1 MIIKTKLYKGEVE
14 LVFDSFRHSYHVNDS
29 NNGKFQE
36 KVPSVT
42 TALSIINK
50 PALVNWAA
58 NMAADSIAE
67 ALKPGVSYDELELQ
81 TIIEAGRKAH
91 YQRKT
96 DAGLTGTFVHKWV
109 EDYIKGKNPG
119 MPVNKNLQEA
129 INRFLEWVNRHKVEF
144 LLSEQQIYSRK
155 YNYTGTLDF
164 ICKIDGKMYV
174 GDMKTSTGIYPEYLV
189 QTAAYRQA
197 RTEEFP
203 EEEYAGQLIVRVG
216 KEDGAFEFAKV
227 TDTAWYKKM
236 FVGFVASL
244 KTYETM
250 ELLREFKAERE

>member
-14 LVFDSFRHSYHVNDS
+14 LVFDSFRHSYHVNDRTFDR
-29 NNGKFQE
+29 FQE
-36 KVPSVT
+36 KVTSVT
-42 TALSIINK
+42 TALGIINK

-67 ALKPGVSYDELELQ
+67 ALKPGISYDELELQ

-109 EDYIKGKNPG
+109 EDYIKGNNPG

-144 LLSEQQIYSRK
+144 LLSEQQVYSRK

-164 ICKIDGKMYV
+164 ICKIDGKMYI
-174 GDMKTSTGIYPEYLV
+174 GDMKTSTGIYPEYFI

-197 RTEEFP
+197 RLEEFP

-227 TDTAWYKKM
+227 TDTNWYKKM
-236 FVGFVASL
+236 FVGFVAAL
-244 KTYETM
+244 KTYETT
-250 ELLREFKAERE
+250 ELLKEFKAERE